1 MNDVECLWRKKGMSA
16 HQFDDHIRVC
26 SGVIEMGCHGCARAL
41 WPTIERVRC
50 GEWWSNMFLKLEIDA
65 QKKSLQLS
73 LPVGKSKLATTRLL
87 FYWHVFCVCVRHP
100 LSHTWFSACHSSIS
114 RRDGVFIWEPMSS
127 QILSYSSKW
136 QAVTNKAPCIWLRC
150 HMADP
155 CDVAAFFVE

>member
-87 FYWHVFCVCVRHP
+87 FYWHVFCVCVCVTRSHILDFLHVIP
-100 LSHTWFSACHSSIS
+100 VSQEGTVFLSGNQW
-114 RRDGVFIWEPMSS
+114 
-127 QILSYSSKW
+127 
-136 QAVTNKAPCIWLRC
+136 
-150 HMADP
+150 
-155 CDVAAFFVE
+155 AAKFCLTAASDRLLLTKLHAFD